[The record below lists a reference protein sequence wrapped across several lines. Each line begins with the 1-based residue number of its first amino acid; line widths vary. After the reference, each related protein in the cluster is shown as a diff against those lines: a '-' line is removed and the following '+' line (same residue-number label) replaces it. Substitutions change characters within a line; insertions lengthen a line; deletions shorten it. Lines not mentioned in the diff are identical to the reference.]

1 MIENLDLKIACPDCH
16 DEINLAGGEVG
27 DYFECETCACEM
39 TISSLNPP
47 KVEVLEEEK

>member
-1 MIENLDLKIACPDCH
+1 MIEDIEHSVRCPDCLE
-16 DEINLAGGEVG
+16 EIDLEGGEVG

-39 TISSLNPP
+39 VIKSLEPP